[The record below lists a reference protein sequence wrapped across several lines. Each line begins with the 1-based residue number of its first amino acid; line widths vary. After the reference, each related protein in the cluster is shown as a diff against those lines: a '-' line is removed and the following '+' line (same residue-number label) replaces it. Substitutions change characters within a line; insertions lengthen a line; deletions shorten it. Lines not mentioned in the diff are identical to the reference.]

1 MLHSIKMIR
10 EYYPRYNDHKIA
22 VISPCIANAVKWACP
37 VQRVCPVDRG
47 EGNDPPF
54 EKY

>member
-37 VQRVCPVDRG
+37 VDRG